1 MRIIDIHTHLSTI
14 DDLQDPRD
22 RAFVERNGVK
32 LGQERPTAILL
43 GQMDAAGIERA
54 VVHTTVR
61 NDATPTDNAGLA
73 ATVGAHPDRLIGFGM
88 VDPRSHADPADGVRR
103 CIEEHGFAGIGEFG
117 YLDITEPHCF
127 PIYEACIELDVPL
140 LIHLGIGLPTL
151 PLRLGH
157 PALLDDV
164 VIRYPE
170 LKVVAAH
177 CAAPWFNELAGVA
190 VRHPNVWVDISA
202 LGAYP
207 RMARMQAI
215 GTMLAAGLSDRLLFG
230 SDFPVVDT
238 DSWARWV
245 GGFKV
250 PFLARKLLG
259 LPAFTSAQREAL
271 MGGNAAR
278 LLGI

>member
-1 MRIIDIHTHLSTI
+1 MRIIDIHTHLSRIT
-14 DDLQDPRD
+14 DLDDPRD
-22 RAFVERNGVK
+22 RAFVQRNGVE
-32 LGQERPTAILL
+32 LGEERPTAILL
-43 GQMDAAGIERA
+43 AQMDAAGIERA
-54 VVHTTVR
+54 AVHNTVH
-61 NDATPTDNAGLA
+61 NDTSPVDNAGLA
-73 ATVGAHPDRLIGFGM
+73 ATVCAHPDRLIGFGM
-88 VDPRSHADPADGVRR
+88 VDPRSHADPGAGVRA
-103 CIEEHGFAGIGEFG
+103 CIEEHGFVGIGEFG
-117 YLDITEPHCF
+117 YLDITDPRCF
-127 PIYEACIELDVPL
+127 PVYEACIDLDVPI
-140 LIHLGIGLPTL
+140 LIHLGIGLPSL

-170 LKVVAAH
+170 LKVIAAH

-207 RMARMQAI
+207 LMARFQAI

-230 SDFPVVDT
+230 SDFPVVDA
-238 DSWARWV
+238 DEWARWV
-245 GGFKV
+245 GAFKI
-250 PFLARKLLG
+250 PFLARKFLG
-259 LPAFTSAQREAL
+259 LPTFSKAQREAL